1 MPYEESY
8 RAASQEDYAKVKA
21 ENFSLNL
28 RVEQLL
34 AMIEKLEAKMAT
46 MSQNIEDLPK
56 HEQPAASTDPLAENY
71 QLKSKIASLQFQIEQ
86 LQRGQDEVEEP
97 PVPGADILLDAY
109 ALITGPRQAEYS
121 HPVADYT
128 KVTDIFHSLTGI
140 RLSLEQGILF
150 MVAIKLAR
158 LRTNIE
164 AGQMHWDSLV
174 DAAGYLGCLGM
185 VSQDLDPWA
194 PYYENGGQ

>member
-8 RAASQEDYAKVKA
+8 LKKQDEFHKMRQAK
-21 ENFSLNL
+21 E
-28 RVEQLL
+28 LL
-34 AMIEKLEAKMAT
+34 AEI
-46 MSQNIEDLPK
+46 
-56 HEQPAASTDPLAENY
+56 AE
-71 QLKSKIASLQFQIEQ
+71 LKSKNALLRFQIEQ
-86 LQRGQDEVEEP
+86 LERGRDEVEEP

-109 ALITGPRQAEYS
+109 ALITGPRQAAYA
-121 HPVADYT
+121 HPTEDYT
-128 KVTDIFHSLTGI
+128 KVTDIFHALTGI

-150 MVAIKLAR
+150 MVSIKLAR

-185 VSQDLDPWA
+185 VWAADGDPWA
-194 PYYENGGQ
+194 PYYEKPQDE

>member
-1 MPYEESY
+1 MPYEESNMQKY
-8 RAASQEDYAKVKA
+8 
-21 ENFSLNL
+21 
-28 RVEQLL
+28 EQAFTSKTNKELL
-34 AMIEKLEAKMAT
+34 TEIYE
-46 MSQNIEDLPK
+46 
-56 HEQPAASTDPLAENY
+56 
-71 QLKSKIASLQFQIEQ
+71 LKSKNASLRFQIEQ
-86 LQRGQDEVEEP
+86 LERGQDEVEEP

-109 ALITGPRQAEYS
+109 ALITGPRQAAYA
-121 HPVADYT
+121 HPTEDYT
-128 KVTDIFHSLTGI
+128 KVTDIFHALTGI

-194 PYYENGGQ
+194 PYYEKPQHDE

>member
-8 RAASQEDYAKVKA
+8 LKKQDEFHKMRQAKELLEEIA
-21 ENFSLNL
+21 E
-28 RVEQLL
+28 
-34 AMIEKLEAKMAT
+34 
-46 MSQNIEDLPK
+46 
-56 HEQPAASTDPLAENY
+56 
-71 QLKSKIASLQFQIEQ
+71 LKSKNALLRFQVEALLRSQVEQFE
-86 LQRGQDEVEEP
+86 RGLDEPEEP
-97 PVPGADILLDAY
+97 PVPGASILLDAY

-121 HPVADYT
+121 HPTDDYT
-128 KVTDIFHSLTGI
+128 KVTDIFHALTGV

-150 MVAIKLAR
+150 MVSIKLAR

-194 PYYENGGQ
+194 PYYEKEQADE

>member
-8 RAASQEDYAKVKA
+8 RAASKEDYAKVKA
-21 ENFSLNL
+21 ENFRLNL

-34 AMIEKLEAKMAT
+34 AMIDE
-46 MSQNIEDLPK
+46 
-56 HEQPAASTDPLAENY
+56 
-71 QLKSKIASLQFQIEQ
+71 
-86 LQRGQDEVEEP
+86 LQRGEDEVEEP

-109 ALITGPRQAEYS
+109 ALITGPRQAAYA
-121 HPVADYT
+121 HPTEDYT
-128 KVTDIFHSLTGI
+128 KVTDIFHALTGI

-158 LRTNIE
+158 LRTNME

-194 PYYENGGQ
+194 PYYEKPQDE

>member
-8 RAASQEDYAKVKA
+8 LAASKEDYAKVKA
-21 ENFSLNL
+21 ENFRLNL

-34 AMIEKLEAKMAT
+34 AMIEKLEAKIAA
-46 MSQNIEDLPK
+46 MSQHTEDL
-56 HEQPAASTDPLAENY
+56 
-71 QLKSKIASLQFQIEQ
+71 
-86 LQRGQDEVEEP
+86 QDEPEEP

-109 ALITGPRQAEYS
+109 ALITGPRQAAYA
-121 HPVADYT
+121 HPTEDYT
-128 KVTDIFHSLTGI
+128 KVTDIFHSLTGV

-194 PYYENGGQ
+194 PYYEKEQGDE

>member
-1 MPYEESY
+1 MPYEESNMQKY
-8 RAASQEDYAKVKA
+8 EQAFASKNNKD
-21 ENFSLNL
+21 
-28 RVEQLL
+28 LL
-34 AMIEKLEAKMAT
+34 TEIYE
-46 MSQNIEDLPK
+46 
-56 HEQPAASTDPLAENY
+56 
-71 QLKSKIASLQFQIEQ
+71 LKSKNASLRFQIEQ
-86 LQRGQDEVEEP
+86 LERGQDEVEEP

-109 ALITGPRQAEYS
+109 ALITGPRQAAYA
-121 HPVADYT
+121 HPTEDYT
-128 KVTDIFHSLTGI
+128 KVTDIFHALTGI

-150 MVAIKLAR
+150 MVSIKLAR

-194 PYYENGGQ
+194 PYYEKEQGDE